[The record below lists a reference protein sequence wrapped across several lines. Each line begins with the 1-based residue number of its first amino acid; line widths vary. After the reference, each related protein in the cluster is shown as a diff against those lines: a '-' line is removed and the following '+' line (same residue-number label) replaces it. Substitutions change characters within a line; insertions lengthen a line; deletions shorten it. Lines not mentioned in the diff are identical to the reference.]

1 MALTYEK
8 IGQKLKEAR
17 KASGFTQGQV
27 AEYLGIKRENV
38 SYFET
43 GNRQIDTLTLN
54 KLAELYGYSLMYF
67 LSNDTEEEPEK
78 VEEDLVATAFRASG
92 LSNEDLK
99 VVTWA
104 RKFAQ
109 NLDSLS
115 QLLEEK

>member
-17 KASGFTQGQV
+17 KASGFTQEQV
-27 AEYLGIKRENV
+27 AKYLDIKRENV
-38 SYFET
+38 SYYET
-43 GNRQIDTLTLN
+43 GTRPIDTITLN

-67 LSNDTEEEPEK
+67 LSHDSEVKEAG
-78 VEEDLVATAFRASG
+78 VATAFRASG

-115 QLLEEK
+115 ELLEEK

>member
-17 KASGFTQGQV
+17 KAAGFTQDQV
-27 AEYLGIKRENV
+27 ANYLGIKRENL
-38 SYFET
+38 SYYET
-43 GNRQIDTLTLN
+43 GTRQIDTLTLN

-67 LSNDTEEEPEK
+67 LKPDSV
-78 VEEDLVATAFRASG
+78 VEEAGVATAFRASG

-115 QLLEEK
+115 ELLEEE

>member
-17 KASGFTQGQV
+17 KTSGFTQEQV
-27 AEYLGIKRENV
+27 AKYLDLKRENV
-38 SYFET
+38 SYYET
-43 GNRQIDTLTLN
+43 GTRQIDTITLN

-67 LSNDTEEEPEK
+67 LNQDSVDEEAG
-78 VEEDLVATAFRASG
+78 VATAFRASG

-115 QLLEEK
+115 ELLEEK